1 MESGMTWTS
10 WGSVLASFMFMAAFA
25 KDYLPFSPQA
35 LFMKVS
41 HRLFDLLYPYAEI
54 RIDEMGQE
62 RWYLT
67 TTKIFELIT
76 VYLAANTSKSARKMR
91 ANLDNDTENLKLS
104 MDEHQQ
110 ITDEFQGITVWWSSH
125 TTSHR
130 SSSYYDRQAEERRHY
145 VLTYNKRYR
154 DLIINSYLK
163 HVCEEAKAIEVTNRR
178 RKLFTNTPSRENE
191 YFSSK
196 KKAWSPVT
204 FDHPSSFHT
213 LAMDHA
219 KKADILED
227 LDFFKNGKDYY
238 RKIGKTW
245 KRGYLLYGPPGT
257 GKSTLIAAIAKH
269 MDYDVYDLELT
280 AVKNNTDLRKLLI
293 ETSSKSIIVIEDI
306 DCSVDL
312 TADRKKKKKKT
323 SEEGSSETQGAK
335 QRGMESSQEESKVT
349 LSGLLN
355 FIDGLWSSCGEERLI
370 IFTTNHIEK
379 LDPALIRTGRMDKQI
394 EMSYCTYEG
403 FTVLA
408 QNFLDLESHS
418 LFADVRKL
426 IEIEKVEVTPADV
439 AEKLMPRTMH
449 EKHSKTPCLE
459 KVIEFMKNAK
469 EDKMKKQNDGEPQ
482 DSTDQEDSGLPLS
495 EGSD

>member
-1 MESGMTWTS
+1 MEGALTWAS
-10 WGSVLASFMFMAAFA
+10 WGSVLASFMFVFA
-25 KDYLPFSPQA
+25 TDYLPFSPRS
-35 LFMKVS
+35 LLMKVS

-62 RWYLT
+62 RWYRST
-67 TTKIFELIT
+67 SKIFELIT
-76 VYLAANTSKSARKMR
+76 VYLAANTSKSARRMR
-91 ANLDNDTENLKLS
+91 ANLDKDTENLKLS

-110 ITDEFQGITVWWSSH
+110 ITDQFQGVTVWWSSN
-125 TTSHR
+125 TTSSP
-130 SSSYYDRQAEERRHY
+130 SSPFFYRQPEDRRYY
-145 VLTYNKRYR
+145 VLVYNKRYR
-154 DLIINSYLK
+154 DLITNSYLK
-163 HVCEEAKAIEVTNRR
+163 HVFQEAKAIEVKNRR
-178 RKLFTNTPSRENE
+178 RKLFTNTPSRDHE
-191 YFSSK
+191 YSFSSK
-196 KKAWSPVT
+196 KLAWSPVT
-204 FDHPSSFHT
+204 FDHPSSFHIM
-213 LAMDHA
+213 AMDHA

-257 GKSTLIAAIAKH
+257 GKSTLIAAIAKY

-280 AVKNNTDLRKLLI
+280 AVKNNTDLRKLFI

-312 TADRKKKKKKT
+312 TADRKKKTKKT
-323 SEEGSSETQGAK
+323 SEEGSSEAEGPKLPGT
-335 QRGMESSQEESKVT
+335 ESPEKEESKVT

-379 LDPALIRTGRMDKQI
+379 LDPALIRTGRMDKHI

-408 QNFLDLESHS
+408 KNFLDLESHS

-439 AEKLMPRTMH
+439 AEKLMPRTML
-449 EKHSKTPCLE
+449 EKQSKTPCVE
-459 KVIEFMKNAK
+459 KVIELMKKAK
-469 EDKMKKQNDGEPQ
+469 EGKMKKQNEGEPQ
-482 DSTDQEDSGLPLS
+482 NPADQEEGGLTPSEVSG
-495 EGSD
+495 